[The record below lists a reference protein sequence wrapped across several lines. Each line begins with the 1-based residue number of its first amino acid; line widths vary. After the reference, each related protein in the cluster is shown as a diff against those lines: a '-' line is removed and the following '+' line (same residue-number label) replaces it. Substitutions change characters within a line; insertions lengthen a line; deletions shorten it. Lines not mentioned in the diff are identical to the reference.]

1 MTGRKSAAPGDFSKC
16 ETVEEV
22 VDDLLK
28 YSLNPSCQIA
38 TERDRQE
45 LIDMTERHYAEMQE
59 VLDAIK
65 ARPINGIESKRS
77 QHQQLE
83 HKKFGRG
90 FEN

>member
-1 MTGRKSAAPGDFSKC
+1 
-16 ETVEEV
+16 
-22 VDDLLK
+22 
-28 YSLNPSCQIA
+28 
-38 TERDRQE
+38 
-45 LIDMTERHYAEMQE
+45 MTERHYAEMQE
-59 VLDAIK
+59 LLDAIK